1 MKRNILSQLLVMAAF
16 ASAATSHAQVGI
28 GTNSP
33 DISAQL
39 EVSSTSKGFLP
50 PRVTLTGTADA
61 TTIASPATGLMVYN
75 TATAGTAPANVTPGI
90 YYYDGA
96 KWQRV
101 INQQPDATVE
111 FNTANPNSGSPTFT
125 PNTPAST
132 DYVYVSSVDNTQW
145 TYNGSTY
152 VTYTPPASTAWYTY
166 GGTSDAGSNK
176 TISIYRTGKVGIG
189 PTTPNAN
196 LDIRTDPTST
206 TNPGAGYLGIGTTS
220 TAANTAGAG
229 ALRYNTETG
238 GVLEY
243 SNGSIWQPLAATKE
257 VAVYTEVHSDA
268 DNTGDYAAGSAF
280 NDFGTSTADN
290 VKTVYGL
297 SYGFFDGTGTGSSS
311 DRWVAPF
318 TGKFRVTTNVYFN
331 ANASY
336 GNPRFYAY
344 LNNTTICNI
353 LSANYTGGA
362 DLATC
367 TSAIISM
374 NQGDYIN
381 WKVHHSSQIWRGKYH
396 TFFRV
401 ESVE

>member
-1 MKRNILSQLLVMAAF
+1 MYRITCQ
-16 ASAATSHAQVGI
+16 
-28 GTNSP
+28 
-33 DISAQL
+33 
-39 EVSSTSKGFLP
+39 
-50 PRVTLTGTADA
+50 
-61 TTIASPATGLMVYN
+61 

-90 YYYDGA
+90 YYYDGV

-125 PNTPAST
+125 PNTPASK
-132 DYVYVSSVDNTQW
+132 DYVYVSSVDNSQW
-145 TYNGSTY
+145 TYNGSAY
-152 VTYTPPASTAWYTY
+152 VTYTPPASTPWMRS
-166 GGTSDAGSNK
+166 GGTIDAGSNK
-176 TISIYRTGKVGIG
+176 ADPIYRTGKVGIG
-189 PTTPNAN
+189 PTTPNAK
-196 LDIRTDPTST
+196 LDIRTNPTST
-206 TNPGAGYLGIGTTS
+206 TDPGDGYLGIGTTS

-229 ALRYNTETG
+229 ALRYNISTG

-243 SNGSIWQPLAATKE
+243 SNGSIWQALAATKK
-257 VAVYTEVHSDA
+257 VAVYTEVHT
-268 DNTGDYAAGSAF
+268 NAGSTGTYAVGSAL

-290 VKTVYGL
+290 VKAVYGS
-297 SYGFFDGTGTGSSS
+297 SYGFFDGSGTGSSS

-331 ANASY
+331 HNASY
-336 GNPRFYAY
+336 GNPRLYAY
-344 LNNTTICNI
+344 LNDATICNI
-353 LSANYTGGA
+353 LSVNTGGQ

-381 WKVHHSSQIWRGKYH
+381 WKFQNASQIWRGLYH
-396 TFFRV
+396 TFFRI